1 MGPEMRSGYC
11 CLAGMALSNRGLQ
24 ETTAALASISEVRKV
39 LRVRHD
45 DDDDGEE
52 TGNIEFVLISFQ

>member
-1 MGPEMRSGYC
+1 MRSGYC

-24 ETTAALASISEVRKV
+24 ETTAALASISEVRRV
-39 LRVRHD
+39 LRVRH
-45 DDDDGEE
+45 DDDGEE

>member
-1 MGPEMRSGYC
+1 MRSGYC

-24 ETTAALASISEVRKV
+24 ETTAALASISEVRRV
-39 LRVRHD
+39 LRVRHDD